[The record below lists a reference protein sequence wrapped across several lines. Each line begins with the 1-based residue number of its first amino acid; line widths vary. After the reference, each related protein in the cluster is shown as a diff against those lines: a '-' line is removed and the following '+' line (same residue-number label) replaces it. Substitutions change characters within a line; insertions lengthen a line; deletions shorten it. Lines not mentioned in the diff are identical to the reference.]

1 MAPKIVQI
9 NFTFSGARAEYE
21 QANLPWAEPI
31 ADVPGLRWK
40 IWLMGEAQHAA
51 GGLYLFD
58 DDATAQ
64 AFLNG
69 PSVAAVGNDPS
80 LSDISVK
87 QFDVIEELSA
97 ITRAPIRES
106 AQV

>member
-9 NFTFSGARAEYE
+9 NFMFGGARAEYE
-21 QANLPWAEPI
+21 QANLPWAAPI
-31 ADVPGLRWK
+31 AEVPGLRWK
-40 IWLMGEAQHAA
+40 IWLMNDAQHVA

-69 PSVAAVGNDPS
+69 PIVAAIANDPS
-80 LSDISVK
+80 LSDISLK
-87 QFDVIEELSA
+87 QFDVIEELTA
-97 ITRAPIRES
+97 ITHGPIREG
-106 AQV
+106 AHV

>member
-9 NFTFSGARAEYE
+9 NFTFSGSRAEYE
-21 QANLPWAEPI
+21 QANLPWAGPI
-31 ADVPGLRWK
+31 AEVPGLRWK
-40 IWLMGEAQHAA
+40 IWLMDDVQHAA

-58 DDATAQ
+58 DDAAAL

-69 PSVAAVGNDPS
+69 PIVAAVGNDPS

-87 QFDVIEELSA
+87 PFDVIEELTA
-97 ITRAPIRES
+97 ITHGPIREG
-106 AQV
+106 AHV